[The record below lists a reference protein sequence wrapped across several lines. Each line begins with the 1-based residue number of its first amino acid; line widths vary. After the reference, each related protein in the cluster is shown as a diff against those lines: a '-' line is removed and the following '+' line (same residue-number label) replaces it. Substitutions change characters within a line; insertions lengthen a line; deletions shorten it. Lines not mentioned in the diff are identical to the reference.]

1 MLVQIRGMQKL
12 ERSVKPASY
21 DTLWCAGQSVE
32 LIDDILSCTQII
44 ERMKRETQ
52 EAFDDLKKIMN

>member
-12 ERSVKPASY
+12 EKSVKPASY

-44 ERMKRETQ
+44 ERMKSETQ
-52 EAFDDLKKIMN
+52 SAFEVLRKVIG